1 MYKLNSKVTLTAVA
15 AALMIAGCGG
25 GGNDVSTAP
34 SQPAPEIGQS
44 VTALVT
50 FIGELI
56 ANISESSD
64 PVTINALT
72 LATDDRAE
80 PTPQ

>member
-1 MYKLNSKVTLTAVA
+1 MHKFNPKVTLAAVA
-15 AALMIAGCGG
+15 AALMIAACGG

-34 SQPAPEIGQS
+34 SPPAPEIGQS

-50 FIGELI
+50 YIGELI
-56 ANISESSD
+56 ANNSENSD
-64 PVTINALT
+64 PVAINALT
-72 LATDDRAE
+72 LATDDTTQ